1 MVWLIQKCQQ
11 LKLILSCRPH
21 AGTGFKPMVISE
33 TDIERSQ
40 GRGRVVLQSQEGK
53 VFEEP
58 QQPLIYIKRKP
69 WNETAIVLG
78 DVFSF
83 FPFVVILGC
92 TGS

>member
-40 GRGRVVLQSQEGK
+40 GRGSVVLQSQEGK

-58 QQPLIYIKRKP
+58 QPPLIYIYKE
-69 WNETAIVLG
+69 NLG
-78 DVFSF
+78 MKQLLF
-83 FPFVVILGC
+83 
-92 TGS
+92 